1 MNSVLIQ
8 PHGATFDNYI
18 HMLKQQKRGRQQ
30 QHYNFGGNNSGHS
43 PTKHSIE
50 GDFNLNN
57 TYGKIPH
64 RRPAARDGHTGV
76 IFEGNLV
83 IFGGDRHHMPFNDI
97 FMLDIESELKTRNWY

>member
-8 PHGATFDNYI
+8 PNGATFDNYI
-18 HMLKQQKRGRQQ
+18 HMLKQQKRVK
-30 QHYNFGGNNSGHS
+30 QHHHQNITGAS
-43 PTKHSIE
+43 PTKHSMD
-50 GDFNLNN
+50 GDFNLHN

-64 RRPAARDGHTGV
+64 RRPTARDGHTGI

-97 FMLDIESELKTRNWY
+97 FMLDIESELKGRNWN